1 MVIQMDNE
9 ILTEEV
15 TEETQLDRIEEG
27 VRLLVEQSTNYV
39 ESELE
44 NVEST
49 EFLEENTEE
58 VSEEEATTEG
68 VIVDEHLYMSKEYT
82 DKDINDVYSM
92 ALSIRNIVLFF
103 VLVVLCWKGF
113 AIMKNLVYRVMNW

>member
-1 MVIQMDNE
+1 MNDE
-9 ILTEEV
+9 ILTDEI
-15 TEETQLDRIEEG
+15 TEEITEESQLDRIEEG

-44 NVEST
+44 SVEST
-49 EFLEENTEE
+49 EFLEEITEE

-113 AIMKNLVYRVMNW
+113 SIMKNLVYRVMNW